1 MVVQRNRSFAAGHNC
16 GRRQRAHEYLQ
27 ICFQCCEAAH
37 VRYAVLPVLVSAQL
51 LVFLL
56 GDFDLIISARAQ
68 YCLVRG
74 CVTARSHHCL
84 YDMSY
89 GSRTHAPRWEYMYV
103 WLLHVILRFWER
115 CTVGQFN
122 RLSRARNGNEQTARP
137 HGRMPPSHR
146 RLAISNLL
154 TLSLDRGEP
163 ATRK

>member
-1 MVVQRNRSFAAGHNC
+1 MPIPAQATCNRERGVTAGWAAAACSDSLVVQRNRSFAGHNC
-16 GRRQRAHEYLQ
+16 GRRQRAHEQLQ
-27 ICFQCCEAAH
+27 ISVQCCEAAH

-74 CVTARSHHCL
+74 CVTARSHHCW

-115 CTVGQFN
+115 CTV
-122 RLSRARNGNEQTARP
+122 RT
-137 HGRMPPSHR
+137 
-146 RLAISNLL
+146 I
-154 TLSLDRGEP
+154 
-163 ATRK
+163 